1 MIDVPRGLRRLVT
14 TAILCVTVVLATA
27 AEAPR
32 SGTLR
37 WHADRNEIDADI
49 DGWPLS
55 TLLEEIATST
65 GWQIYVEP
73 DTNHTVATRFEKLGT
88 ADALRR
94 LLDGL
99 SFALLPQ
106 VAGPPKLFVY
116 QGSVDRA
123 TQQVRGRTRGGA
135 GKREP
140 IADERIVILKH
151 GAGGIDALA
160 SRLGAKVVGRV
171 DGIGAYRLRFDD
183 AGSAADADG
192 KLKGESDVDTVE
204 SNFTIVPPG
213 TIQPLAAGGAA
224 APRLVPDITPS
235 TDKVI
240 VGLIDMPV
248 QDVGGRLNGFLAP
261 GISVV
266 GDYQPSSGP
275 LSHGTAMAE
284 TIVDGVARA
293 LAERGDTSGK
303 VGLSILPIDVYGSNP
318 ETNTFSVAQ
327 GLYEALDRHVNVV
340 NLSLGGDSD
349 SRLLRDLTQAAAKH
363 GVVVVGAAGNEPVAT
378 PLFPAADPG
387 VISVTASDASG
398 GLAPYANT
406 GRWVDAMAPGENVLS
421 YADQAWYGTG
431 TSFATSWVSG
441 WAAGYIAS
449 PGSTRTAAIRE
460 TMERWARPRKP

>member
-1 MIDVPRGLRRLVT
+1 MTRVSRGFGRLAIVT
-14 TAILCVTVVLATA
+14 MLSAGVAFAATGDGPA
-27 AEAPR
+27 
-32 SGTLR
+32 SGSLR
-37 WHADRNEIDADI
+37 WRTDRSEVDADI

-55 TLLEEIATST
+55 TLLEEIATAT

-123 TQQVRGRTRGGA
+123 TQAVHGRSRSAA
-135 GKREP
+135 GKRQP
-140 IADERIVILKH
+140 IADERIVVLKH
-151 GAGGIDALA
+151 GAGGIDTLA

-171 DGIGAYRLRFDD
+171 DGLGAYRLKFDD
-183 AGSAADADG
+183 ARGAADADG
-192 KLKGESDVDTVE
+192 KLRGDPDVDSVE
-204 SNFTIVPPG
+204 ANYVVSPPG
-213 TIQPLAAGGAA
+213 DVQPLAAGGAT
-224 APRLVPDITPS
+224 PLRLVPDISPS
-235 TDKVI
+235 ADKII

-248 QDVGGRLNGFLAP
+248 QSTGGPLDGFLQP
-261 GISVV
+261 GVSVV
-266 GDYQPSSGP
+266 GDYRPAAGP
-275 LSHGTAMAE
+275 ISHGTAMAE
-284 TIVDGVARA
+284 TILDGVARA
-293 LAERGDTSGK
+293 LAERGDTSNT
-303 VGLSILPIDVYGSNP
+303 VALSILPVDVYGTSP
-318 ETNTFSVAQ
+318 TTNMFSIAQ

-340 NLSLGGDSD
+340 NMSLGGDGD
-349 SRLLRDLTQAAAKH
+349 SRLLRDLTQAAARQ
-363 GVVVVGAAGNEPVAT
+363 GVVVVAAAGNEPVPT
-378 PLFPAADPG
+378 PMFPAADPG

-398 GLAPYANT
+398 GRAPYANT

-449 PGSTRTAAIRE
+449 PASSRTAAIRE
-460 TMERWARPRKP
+460 TLERWSRPK